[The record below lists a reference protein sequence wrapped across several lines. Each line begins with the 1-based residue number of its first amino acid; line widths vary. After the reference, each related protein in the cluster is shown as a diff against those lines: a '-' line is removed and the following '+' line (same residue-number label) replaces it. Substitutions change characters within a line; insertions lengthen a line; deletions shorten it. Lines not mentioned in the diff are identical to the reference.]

1 MVVCAGYTVY
11 YVHCLL
17 CPFSEIFKYY
27 AKSQLI
33 HKDQSRM
40 ESQPMKTLN
49 TSSRYVTIIFHYSTS
64 TLICLALNF
73 ILIISSNYCFFF
85 LYMY

>member
-1 MVVCAGYTVY
+1 MVVCAGYTVF

-40 ESQPMKTLN
+40 QSQEMKTLN
-49 TSSRYVTIIFHYSTS
+49 TSSRYVWVYY
-64 TLICLALNF
+64 
-73 ILIISSNYCFFF
+73 NY
-85 LYMY
+85 LPL